1 MESGAADAAR
11 TPRDCHSRGEPACP
25 VCDRHIAWCPAP
37 WRIAMGPAVAAERKA
52 TERINRQVVPWRYR
66 AELEHAIGSAAGRA
80 LAHGDTIS
88 RAELIERTV
97 NLLVQSS
104 NDATRKLLM
113 AHKVRSEHLP
123 PFETMR
129 DEAADCL
136 HRHFVTVTKEEETRR
151 KVFDAQVTRATG
163 RT

>member
-1 MESGAADAAR
+1 MPPG
-11 TPRDCHSRGEPACP
+11 G
-25 VCDRHIAWCPAP
+25 
-37 WRIAMGPAVAAERKA
+37 IAMTTTAAERKVA
-52 TERINRQVVPWRYR
+52 ERINRQVVPWRYR
-66 AELEHAIGSAAGRA
+66 AELEHAIGNAAGRA

-113 AHKVRSEHLP
+113 AHMVRPENLP
-123 PFETMR
+123 PVETMR

-136 HRHFVTVTKEEETRR
+136 HRHLVTVTEEENARR
-151 KVFDAQVTRATG
+151 KEFDAQVAGATG

>member
-1 MESGAADAAR
+1 MIWKVAWRKPPRCFVTVTSCRGR
-11 TPRDCHSRGEPACP
+11 TAYP
-25 VCDRHIAWCPAP
+25 VCDSHIAWCPAP
-37 WRIAMGPAVAAERKA
+37 WRIAMGTTTAAERKA

-97 NLLVQSS
+97 NLLVQLS

-113 AHKVRSEHLP
+113 AHKVRSEH
-123 PFETMR
+123 
-129 DEAADCL
+129 
-136 HRHFVTVTKEEETRR
+136 
-151 KVFDAQVTRATG
+151 
-163 RT
+163 